1 MDKFLTREVH
11 GTATI
16 LILTSQYQ
24 MVIGVPAGFQGDS
37 RAFPCDQNA
46 HFDGQALRPQEGI
59 SASRF
64 SLTDVK

>member
-1 MDKFLTREVH
+1 
-11 GTATI
+11 
-16 LILTSQYQ
+16 

-46 HFDGQALRPQEGI
+46 QFDGQALRPQEGI
-59 SASRF
+59 SASRV